1 MYSWIWRH
9 LPFGLPGRIIG
20 SLLIVGSVAALLWYQ
35 VFPDIEQYMPF
46 TDGQIAGTAEGGEAP
61 SGAPGGADV
70 VTPPSAS
77 PGLPPPD
84 VIPYSTVS
92 NEPAPTATR

>member
-20 SLLIVGSVAALLWYQ
+20 SLLAVGAVAALLWYQ
-35 VFPDIEQYMPF
+35 VFPNIEQYMPF
-46 TDGQIAGTAEGGEAP
+46 TDGQITGTDGRVP
-61 SGAPGGADV
+61 DGAPGADTV
-70 VTPPSAS
+70 NVTPSANS
-77 PGLPPPD
+77 SLPPPD

-92 NEPAPTATR
+92 NDPHPSATR

>member
-20 SLLIVGSVAALLWYQ
+20 SLVLIAAAGALLWYA
-35 VFPDIEQYMPF
+35 VFPNIEQYMPF
-46 TDGQIAGTAEGGEAP
+46 TDGQVTGTDGG
-61 SGAPGGADV
+61 GTGAD
-70 VTPPSAS
+70 TLTGPSAGPS
-77 PGLPPPD
+77 DHASLPPPD

-92 NEPAPTATR
+92 NAPAPSTTR